1 MEVLYLQSTA
11 GRCYWAGHDD
21 GVEVVEP
28 AVFVSWFMDI
38 GGSFGLSLTAMQD
51 LGVPKRGA
59 GQHGAPHFKAV
70 YLTTVPARHTQLL
83 RCRGVKLVNV
93 LLDKSA
99 AHPNKFCFCSKAE
112 ARHH

>member
-1 MEVLYLQSTA
+1 
-11 GRCYWAGHDD
+11 
-21 GVEVVEP
+21 
-28 AVFVSWFMDI
+28 
-38 GGSFGLSLTAMQD
+38 MQD

-70 YLTTVPARHTQLL
+70 YLTTVAARHTQLG

-93 LLDKSA
+93 LLDKLA
-99 AHPNKFCFCSKAE
+99 AHPNKVCLQFCFKAE